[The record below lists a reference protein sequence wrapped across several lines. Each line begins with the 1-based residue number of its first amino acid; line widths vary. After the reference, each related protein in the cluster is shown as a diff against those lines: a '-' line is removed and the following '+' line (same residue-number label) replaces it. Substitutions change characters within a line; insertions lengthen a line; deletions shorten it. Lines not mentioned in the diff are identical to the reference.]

1 MTLFYQKINSPIG
14 AIHIAADTKNLRALA
29 LEGNWNKVKNRL
41 PYMIEKP
48 HPILD
53 ETKKQ
58 LDEYFAKK
66 RKVFELP
73 IYFEGTEFEILA
85 WNALL
90 KIPYGETRS
99 YLDQAKIINNP
110 KAVRAIGR
118 ANGNNLISI
127 IIPCH
132 RVIGKSGKLT
142 GFASGLDDKRFLLEL
157 EGIN

>member
-1 MTLFYQKINSPIG
+1 MSFYYQKINSLVG
-14 AIHIAADTKNLRALA
+14 SIHIATDTKSLRALA
-29 LEGNWNKVKNRL
+29 LDGNWEKVQKRL
-41 PYMIEKP
+41 PHMIEKA

-53 ETKKQ
+53 KAKKQ
-58 LDEYFAKK
+58 LDEYFEQK
-66 RKVFELP
+66 RRIFKLP

-157 EGIN
+157 EGC